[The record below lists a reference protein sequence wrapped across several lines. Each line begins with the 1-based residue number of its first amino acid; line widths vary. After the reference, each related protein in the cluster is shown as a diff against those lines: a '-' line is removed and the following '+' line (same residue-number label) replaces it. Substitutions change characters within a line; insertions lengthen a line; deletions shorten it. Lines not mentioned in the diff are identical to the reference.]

1 MKYAIFGGTFDPF
14 TKAHEA
20 IVNKL
25 LDKQLVTDVIIAPS
39 ITNWYRDKS
48 VWLDDEQRLDLC
60 FTASEFI
67 CGKRTEKFHSTKNPT
82 YYTGNVI
89 VWWRD
94 IRKKLSIPKGQMR
107 DEFCNS
113 WHFINTL
120 FDFRAYYSIEADDT
134 VYVVIGSDQLKFFKQ
149 WHRWEDILKL
159 AKLIV
164 VNGRNGE
171 YVDSDIKHIDITIDE
186 EFKDFSASAIR
197 AEYSNKPDGFKQY
210 IKLFKDPPKETVLC
224 KTPIFTLVRKPDPD
238 GDIGFEP
245 VGINSPDWATVIAEK
260 DGKFL
265 MVKQLRYG
273 LMKEFE
279 EFPCGMVEKTENP
292 LYAAKRE
299 LLEETGIH
307 LTKGVTDLVYLGKY
321 AANPAFMSNYMH
333 YFYVNLDTSEWV
345 QEEQHLDEHEKLEL
359 FWKPKKDLLKNR
371 FAWFDANSVFFAG
384 AMLKMI
390 QKGFVR
396 YEEFS

>member
-1 MKYAIFGGTFDPF
+1 MKCAIFGGTFDPF

-25 LDKQLVTDVIIAPS
+25 LDEQLVTDVIIAPS

-60 FTASEFI
+60 NTVAEFI
-67 CGKRTEKFHSTKNPT
+67 YTKRSEKRCAAKDPNYRVGHV
-82 YYTGNVI
+82 G

-94 IRKKLSIPKGQMR
+94 IHKKLSIPEGQMR
-107 DEFCNS
+107 DEFCKS
-113 WHFINTL
+113 WHFIDTL
-120 FDFRAYYSIEADDT
+120 LDFRYDYNIEPNDT
-134 VYVVIGSDQLKFFKQ
+134 VYVVIGSDQLMFFKQ

-159 AKLIV
+159 AKLVV
-164 VNGRNGE
+164 VNGRAGE
-171 YVDSDIKHIDITIDE
+171 HVDSDIEHIDIAIAE
-186 EFKDFSASAIR
+186 EFKDFSATAIR
-197 AEYSNKPDGFKQY
+197 AEYRNKSDGYKQY
-210 IKLFKDPPKETVLC
+210 AKLFRDPPKETVLC
-224 KTPIFTLVRKPDPD
+224 RTPIFTLVRKPDPD

-245 VGINSPDWATVIAEK
+245 VGINSPDWVTVIAEK

-292 LYAAKRE
+292 IYAAKRE

-345 QEEQHLDEHEKLEL
+345 QEEQHLDEHEKLEV
-359 FWKPKKDLLKNR
+359 FWKPKKDVLKNR
-371 FAWFDANSVFFAG
+371 FAWFDASSVFFAG

>member
-60 FTASEFI
+60 YTASEFI
-67 CGKRTEKFHSTKNPT
+67 RGKRAEKFHSTKNPT

-113 WHFINTL
+113 WHFIDTL
-120 FDFRAYYSIEADDT
+120 LDFRADYNIEADDT

-197 AEYSNKPDGFKQY
+197 AEYSNKPDGFKRY

-224 KTPIFTLVRKPDPD
+224 RTPIFTLVRKPDPD

-245 VGINSPDWATVIAEK
+245 VGINSLDWATVIAEK

-279 EFPCGMVEKTENP
+279 EFPCGMVEKDEAP
-292 LYAAKRE
+292 IFAAQRE
-299 LLEETGIH
+299 MLEETGIKVE
-307 LTKGVTDLVYLGKY
+307 LQSLKKIGCF
-321 AANPAFMSNYMH
+321 AANPAFMSNHMH
-333 YFYVNLDTSEWV
+333 YFYVNLKADVDGTPINY
-345 QEEQHLDEHEKLEL
+345 QLGEQHLDEHEKLKVY
-359 FWKPKKDLLKNR
+359 WKDKIDVMKEMPESKCSSLM
-371 FAWFDANSVFFAG
+371 AG
-384 AMLKMI
+384 ALYLLEKSKETDLM
-390 QKGFVR
+390 
-396 YEEFS
+396 

>member
-1 MKYAIFGGTFDPF
+1 MKCAIFGGTFDPF

-25 LDKQLVTDVIIAPS
+25 LDEQLVTDVIIAPS
-39 ITNWYRDKS
+39 ITNWYRNKS
-48 VWLDDEQRLDLC
+48 VWLDDKQRLDLC
-60 FTASEFI
+60 ETAAEFI
-67 CGKRTEKFHSTKNPT
+67 YEKRIEKCHNIEDPN
-82 YYTGNVI
+82 YQAGHI
-89 VWWRD
+89 AVWGRD
-94 IRKKLSIPKGQMR
+94 INKKLSIPEGQIR
-107 DEFCNS
+107 DEFCKS
-113 WHFINTL
+113 RHFIDTL
-120 FDFRAYYSIEADDT
+120 LDFRFYYGIKSVDT

-210 IKLFKDPPKETVLC
+210 IKLFKDPPKETVLY

-245 VGINSPDWATVIAEK
+245 VGINSPDWVTVIAEK

-279 EFPCGMVEKTENP
+279 EFPCGMVEKDEEP
-292 LYAAKRE
+292 IFAAQRE
-299 LLEETGIH
+299 MLEETGIKVE
-307 LTKGVTDLVYLGKY
+307 LQSLKKIGCF
-321 AANPAFMSNYMH
+321 AANPAFMSNHMH
-333 YFYVNLDTSEWV
+333 YFYVNLKTDV
-345 QEEQHLDEHEKLEL
+345 DGIPINYQLGEQHLDEHEKLKVY
-359 FWKPKKDLLKNR
+359 WKDKIDVMKKMPERKCSSLM
-371 FAWFDANSVFFAG
+371 AG
-384 AMLKMI
+384 ALYLLERSK
-390 QKGFVR
+390 KPDLV
-396 YEEFS
+396 

>member
-25 LDKQLVTDVIIAPS
+25 LDEQLVNDVIIAPS
-39 ITNWYRDKS
+39 ITNWYRNKS
-48 VWLDDEQRLDLC
+48 VWLDDKQRLDLC
-60 FTASEFI
+60 ETAAEFI
-67 CGKRTEKFHSTKNPT
+67 YEKRIKKCHNIEDPNYQDGH
-82 YYTGNVI
+82 I
-89 VWWRD
+89 AVWGRD
-94 IRKKLSIPKGQMR
+94 INKKLSIPEGQIR
-107 DEFCNS
+107 DEFCKS
-113 WHFINTL
+113 RHFIDTL
-120 FDFRAYYSIEADDT
+120 LDFRFYYGIKSVDT

-171 YVDSDIKHIDITIDE
+171 QVDSDIKHIDITIAE
-186 EFKDFSASAIR
+186 EFKDFSATAIR
-197 AEYSNKPDGFKQY
+197 AEYCNKPDGYKQY
-210 IKLFKDPPKETVLC
+210 TKLFMDPPKETVLC

-238 GDIGFEP
+238 GDIGFKP
-245 VGINSPDWATVIAEK
+245 VGINSPDWVTVIAEK

-279 EFPCGMVEKTENP
+279 EFPCGMVEKDEAP
-292 LYAAKRE
+292 IFAAQRE
-299 LLEETGIH
+299 MLEETGIKVE
-307 LTKGVTDLVYLGKY
+307 LQSLKKIGCF

-333 YFYVNLDTSEWV
+333 YFYVNLKADVDGTPINY
-345 QEEQHLDEHEKLEL
+345 QLGEQHLDEHEKLKVY
-359 FWKPKKDLLKNR
+359 WKDKIDVMKEMPERKCSSLMAGALYLLERSKEPDLL
-371 FAWFDANSVFFAG
+371 
-384 AMLKMI
+384 
-390 QKGFVR
+390 
-396 YEEFS
+396 

>member
-25 LDKQLVTDVIIAPS
+25 LDERLVTDVIIAPS

-48 VWLDDEQRLDLC
+48 VWLNDEQRLDLC
-60 FTASEFI
+60 YTASEFI
-67 CGKRTEKFHSTKNPT
+67 CGKRAEKFHSTKNPT

-94 IRKKLSIPKGQMR
+94 IRKKLSIPEGQMR

-113 WHFINTL
+113 WHFIDTL
-120 FDFRAYYSIEADDT
+120 LDLRANYSVEADDT

-164 VNGRNGE
+164 VNRRNGE

-245 VGINSPDWATVIAEK
+245 VGINSPDWVTVIAEK

-279 EFPCGMVEKTENP
+279 EFPCGMVEKDEEP
-292 LYAAKRE
+292 IFAAQRE
-299 LLEETGIH
+299 MLEETGIKVE
-307 LTKGVTDLVYLGKY
+307 LQSLKKIGCF

-333 YFYVNLDTSEWV
+333 YFYVNLKTDV
-345 QEEQHLDEHEKLEL
+345 DGIPINYQLGEQHLDEHEKLKVY
-359 FWKPKKDLLKNR
+359 WKDKIHVMKEMPESKCSSLM
-371 FAWFDANSVFFAG
+371 AG
-384 AMLKMI
+384 ALYLLERSK
-390 QKGFVR
+390 KPDLV
-396 YEEFS
+396 

>member
-25 LDKQLVTDVIIAPS
+25 LDEQLVNDVIIAPS
-39 ITNWYRDKS
+39 ITNWYRNKS
-48 VWLDDEQRLDLC
+48 VWLDDKQRLDLC
-60 FTASEFI
+60 ETAAEFI
-67 CGKRTEKFHSTKNPT
+67 YEKRIEKCHNIEDPN
-82 YYTGNVI
+82 YQAGHI
-89 VWWRD
+89 AVWGRD
-94 IRKKLSIPKGQMR
+94 INKKLSIPEGQIR
-107 DEFCNS
+107 DEFCKS
-113 WHFINTL
+113 RHFIDTL
-120 FDFRAYYSIEADDT
+120 LDFRFYYGIKSVDT

-171 YVDSDIKHIDITIDE
+171 QVDSNIKHIDITIAE
-186 EFKDFSASAIR
+186 EFKDFSATAIR
-197 AEYSNKPDGFKQY
+197 AEYCNKPDGYKQY
-210 IKLFKDPPKETVLC
+210 TKLFMDPPKETVLC

-245 VGINSPDWATVIAEK
+245 VGINSPDWVTVIAEK

-279 EFPCGMVEKTENP
+279 EFPCGMVEKDEAP
-292 LYAAKRE
+292 IFAAQRE
-299 LLEETGIH
+299 MFEETGIKVK
-307 LTKGVTDLVYLGKY
+307 LQSLKKIGCF
-321 AANPAFMSNYMH
+321 AANPAFMSNHMH
-333 YFYVNLDTSEWV
+333 YFYVNLKADVDGTPINY
-345 QEEQHLDEHEKLEL
+345 QLGEQHLDEHEKLKVY
-359 FWKPKKDLLKNR
+359 WKDKIDVMKEMPKSKCSSLMAGALYLLEQSKEPDLL
-371 FAWFDANSVFFAG
+371 
-384 AMLKMI
+384 
-390 QKGFVR
+390 
-396 YEEFS
+396 